1 LVPIALDG
9 EELVLPDAVLLPD
22 ELQAATPRARIMADI
37 AARPDRTLGLM
48 DL

>member
-9 EELVLPDAVLLPD
+9 DEFEPDGVLLPD
-22 ELQAATPRARIMADI
+22 ELQAAAARITADI
-37 AARPDRTLGLM
+37 MTKPDRTLRLM